1 MHRLVH
7 GSDWTRSLPRLL
19 MRQVHDVRLVHRS
32 ADLGVGAARSRS
44 NSLFFFFPPPPPSFP
59 ASPYFPFLSPLLLLE
74 RPPPRA
80 GAKMWRDMELRKES
94 GAERLRA
101 WLSRRA
107 APSQWLG
114 EEVKA
119 PATLASQRL
128 RLFGAVAVSV
138 AGMRVAFSP
147 FCRPHLCNNNNKK
160 KHRPD

>member
-1 MHRLVH
+1 MMSVSSIAAGTTSGLEQPGR
-7 GSDWTRSLPRLL
+7 
-19 MRQVHDVRLVHRS
+19 VRILT
-32 ADLGVGAARSRS
+32 
-44 NSLFFFFPPPPPSFP
+44 LFFFPPPSFP

-119 PATLASQRL
+119 PATLASQRP

-147 FCRPHLCNNNNKK
+147 FCRPHLCNNKK
-160 KHRPD
+160 TPTRLRRARLVVWLRAQTRTRGGWPLPPI